1 MGKLGPNLVC
11 TPNQASNFQV
21 WSILHKLDTKR
32 KLKYKEMMKSC
43 QILQKKAPKSGRKK
57 RNKEQEPKSRQA
69 KEPQRMGL
77 TMTTSANI

>member
-1 MGKLGPNLVC
+1 
-11 TPNQASNFQV
+11 
-21 WSILHKLDTKR
+21 
-32 KLKYKEMMKSC
+32 MKSC